1 MLSTDKNNKKLKNVL
16 VLIDDEKRK
25 SSLFGYMGKTLQ
37 PPSLCRMMTPTTV
50 FTYTVLGLFTQN
62 TKIDD
67 YRTYKKEKL
76 KWDYYTAKLLIFQ
89 VDMTKARNFYLGVMS

>member
-1 MLSTDKNNKKLKNVL
+1 MLDELSKLKANL
-16 VLIDDEKRK
+16 DE
-25 SSLFGYMGKTLQ
+25 Y
-37 PPSLCRMMTPTTV
+37 
-50 FTYTVLGLFTQN
+50 Y

>member
-1 MLSTDKNNKKLKNVL
+1 MLDELSKLKANL
-16 VLIDDEKRK
+16 DE
-25 SSLFGYMGKTLQ
+25 Y
-37 PPSLCRMMTPTTV
+37 
-50 FTYTVLGLFTQN
+50 Y

-67 YRTYKKEKL
+67 YSTYKKEKL

>member
-1 MLSTDKNNKKLKNVL
+1 MLDELSKLKANL
-16 VLIDDEKRK
+16 DE
-25 SSLFGYMGKTLQ
+25 Y
-37 PPSLCRMMTPTTV
+37 
-50 FTYTVLGLFTQN
+50 Y

-89 VDMTKARNFYLGVMS
+89 VDMTKARNFYYGVIS

>member
-1 MLSTDKNNKKLKNVL
+1 MLDELSKLKANL
-16 VLIDDEKRK
+16 DE
-25 SSLFGYMGKTLQ
+25 Y
-37 PPSLCRMMTPTTV
+37 
-50 FTYTVLGLFTQN
+50 Y

-89 VDMTKARNFYLGVMS
+89 VDMTKARNFYLGVLS

>member
-1 MLSTDKNNKKLKNVL
+1 MLNELSKLKANL
-16 VLIDDEKRK
+16 DE
-25 SSLFGYMGKTLQ
+25 Y
-37 PPSLCRMMTPTTV
+37 
-50 FTYTVLGLFTQN
+50 Y

-89 VDMTKARNFYLGVMS
+89 VDMTKARNFYYGVLS

>member
-1 MLSTDKNNKKLKNVL
+1 MIQELSKLKANL
-16 VLIDDEKRK
+16 DE
-25 SSLFGYMGKTLQ
+25 Y
-37 PPSLCRMMTPTTV
+37 
-50 FTYTVLGLFTQN
+50 Y

-89 VDMTKARNFYLGVMS
+89 VDMTKARNFYLGVIT